1 MGDTEGYTKRKQP
14 PHRGEL
20 GHRRRH
26 GNVALSRGDSG
37 MKRIEQMVLNTFLS
51 DYPDTNY
58 KEILALIGT
67 DKVEAVDWFRHCEPD
82 ELREAMYYLYVDTNN
97 LLVKEILDYDNQ
109 IFRSE

>member
-1 MGDTEGYTKRKQP
+1 
-14 PHRGEL
+14 
-20 GHRRRH
+20 
-26 GNVALSRGDSG
+26 
-37 MKRIEQMVLNTFLS
+37 MKRIESVVLNTFLS
-51 DYPDTNY
+51 DYPDTSY

-109 IFRSE
+109 IFRSEQEPSFTL